1 MKRITT
7 LQLLGVMLMALGT
20 ALPASALKF
29 MEDSICYTTIWDK
42 PGELAVISMGN
53 YDSQLEYTY
62 YHGDLVI
69 PASVTHDSVTY
80 SVTRINYDAFEDCY
94 NLTSVTIPATV
105 NDIMGQGTFYGT
117 DQLRGFYV
125 DEDNA
130 WYCDIDGV
138 LLSKDKTVLYIF
150 PNAYASSTYEV
161 PDGVTTIDDGAFNK
175 CKGITTVT
183 FPSSL
188 TSIGYSA
195 FSYCDGLVEITV
207 PPSVTSIERYAFSHC
222 THIQRADL
230 QCRVIGQEMLSGCSA
245 LAEVT
250 LGDGVASIGANA
262 FNRCTSLKSINVPAS
277 VTSIGWGVFNSCD
290 SLSTATIDCPTV
302 GHGMFYS
309 FNKTLDE

>member
-105 NDIMGQGTFYGT
+105 NDIMGQGTFM
-117 DQLRGFYV
+117 
-125 DEDNA
+125 
-130 WYCDIDGV
+130 
-138 LLSKDKTVLYIF
+138 
-150 PNAYASSTYEV
+150 V
-161 PDGVTTIDDGAFNK
+161 PTSCAAFM
-175 CKGITTVT
+175 
-183 FPSSL
+183 L
-188 TSIGYSA
+188 TRIMPG
-195 FSYCDGLVEITV
+195 
-207 PPSVTSIERYAFSHC
+207 
-222 THIQRADL
+222 
-230 QCRVIGQEMLSGCSA
+230 
-245 LAEVT
+245 
-250 LGDGVASIGANA
+250 
-262 FNRCTSLKSINVPAS
+262 
-277 VTSIGWGVFNSCD
+277 
-290 SLSTATIDCPTV
+290 TATLTACC
-302 GHGMFYS
+302 
-309 FNKTLDE
+309 